1 MTLLDRLA
9 IGFLAFL
16 LAAMLDRAAAA
27 QLVIAGSTDRP
38 LIQPLIEEFE
48 RLHPNIKV
56 HYDQYDTI
64 PLHKAIESG
73 SADPKPDLVISS
85 AVDRQF
91 KLVNDGLTQAWRS
104 DATARLPGW
113 ARWGNE
119 AFGFT
124 YEPLVF
130 VVNRSLLPREK
141 WPTTRA
147 ALASLADSEPALAG
161 RIATYD
167 PHSSGVGYL
176 VANLDAASNS
186 RYWDFLSRIA
196 AHGLLTFCCSSET
209 LDAVADG
216 RAVAAF
222 NVLGSYAWARAA
234 AGANI
239 EIIYPADYTFALS
252 RVAVIPKAAANPQ
265 LAGAFIDFL
274 LSPKAQEMIA
284 TRLYLSALDDRVDVG
299 LSQRTIQAFAPGPV
313 RAVAIDV
320 SLLAFSDRLHQEQF
334 LANWDTMVKRSGPS
348 Q

>member
-1 MTLLDRLA
+1 MALPERLA
-9 IGFLAFL
+9 VGLLAFL
-16 LAAMLDRAAAA
+16 LATILDGASAA

-38 LIQPLIEEFE
+38 LIEPLIEEFE
-48 RLHPNIKV
+48 RLHPDLEV

-64 PLHKAIESG
+64 PLHEAIERG
-73 SADPKPDLVISS
+73 NANPKPDLVISS
-85 AVDRQF
+85 AIDRQF
-91 KLVNDGLTQAWRS
+91 KLVNDGLTQPWRS

-113 ARWGNE
+113 ARWGDE

-147 ALASLADSEPALAG
+147 ALASLADDEPALAG

-186 RYWDFLSRIA
+186 RYWDFISRIA
-196 AHGLLTFCCSSET
+196 AHGLLTFCCSSEMIE
-209 LDAVADG
+209 AVAEG

-234 AGANI
+234 VGANI
-239 EIIYPADYTFALS
+239 EIIYPGDYTFALS
-252 RVAVIPKAAANPQ
+252 RVAVIPKAAANPH

-274 LSPKAQEMIA
+274 LSPNAQEMIA
-284 TRLYLSALDDRVDVG
+284 NRLYLSALDDRISSG
-299 LSQRTIQAFAPGPV
+299 LSQRTIKAVAPGPV
-313 RAVAIDV
+313 RAVAIDA

-334 LANWDTMVKRSGPS
+334 MANWDNMVKRPRPN